1 MTTGDSNGVTGA
13 HEPSLARRV
22 LLGISRTFLNGFIAL
37 LPIGAAIFVL
47 SWLFDAFEKTFNK
60 PIIFVLDQ
68 LFPDAHVY
76 RYGMG
81 FVLGLVLI
89 FLLGLALNAYIF
101 RELLATSE
109 RLLQR
114 LPLAKTVMSSVRDVT
129 GFFSKSE
136 KKQLSQVVFVHLA
149 HLPPWAGVTP
159 APTASA
165 SNTGAPGD
173 VAGASVSATVK
184 ATVRLVGFLTRADLT
199 DLPPGAALA
208 GHVAVYFPFSY
219 AVGGITALVPR
230 DAIEPTTMSME
241 EAMRFCLTAG
251 MKREAEE
258 DAAK

>member
-1 MTTGDSNGVTGA
+1 MSTGDSNGGTDA
-13 HEPSLARRV
+13 REPSLLRRV

-47 SWLFDAFEKTFNK
+47 SWLFDVFESTFNK
-60 PIIFVLDQ
+60 PIILTFGY
-68 LFPDAHVY
+68 LFPDVQVY

-149 HLPPWAGVTP
+149 HLPPWAGVTT
-159 APTASA
+159 APTAVGPSA
-165 SNTGAPGD
+165 AAPGD
-173 VAGASVSATVK
+173 VAGASASATGK
-184 ATVRLVGFLTRADLT
+184 AAVRLIGFLTRADLT

-251 MKREAEE
+251 MKRET
-258 DAAK
+258 DDDTAK

>member
-1 MTTGDSNGVTGA
+1 MTTGDSNAIPGA
-13 HEPSLARRV
+13 HEPSLPRRV
-22 LLGISRTFLNGFIAL
+22 ILGISRTFINGFIAL

-47 SWLFDAFEKTFNK
+47 SWLFDVFESTFNK
-60 PIIFVLDQ
+60 PIIFVFGH

-129 GFFSKSE
+129 GFFNKSE

-149 HLPPWAGVTP
+149 HLPPWAGPAASPVGANASTTP
-159 APTASA
+159 GDVPAASA
-165 SNTGAPGD
+165 S
-173 VAGASVSATVK
+173 AGRATI
-184 ATVRLVGFLTRADLT
+184 RLIGFLTRADLT

-230 DAIEPTTMSME
+230 DAIQPTNMSME

-251 MKREAEE
+251 MKRETDE